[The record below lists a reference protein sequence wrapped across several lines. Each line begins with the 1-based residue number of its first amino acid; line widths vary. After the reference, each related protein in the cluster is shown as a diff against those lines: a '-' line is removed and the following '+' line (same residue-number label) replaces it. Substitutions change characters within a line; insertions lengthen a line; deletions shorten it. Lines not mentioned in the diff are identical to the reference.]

1 MVQCV
6 TSVDCDADLVESEHV
21 LYIYIYVCVCEL
33 AGIGGC
39 NLLHPI
45 MYPYCHPTLPPP
57 PHPRIQLSPWVPHEG
72 CTTIIAEL
80 GLLVP

>member
-21 LYIYIYVCVCEL
+21 LYIFIYIYVCVCEL

-45 MYPYCHPTLPPP
+45 MYPYCHPTLPPSLTQGYNS
-57 PHPRIQLSPWVPHEG
+57 H
-72 CTTIIAEL
+72 L
-80 GLLVP
+80 GFHMRVVLQ